1 MKYCIKETID
11 HVNSR
16 VQFGKK
22 LREFGNVHKKL
33 TDMIIQHYV
42 TESIVYMLASNV
54 DGGVP
59 EFQLEAAIAKVVAS
73 ENAWQVC
80 DEAIQLHGGIG
91 YMRDC
96 GLERVLRDLRIFRI
110 FECANDIMRMFVAL
124 TGMQYAGKHLQQ
136 LSNDI
141 KSGSVT
147 SLFSEVKRRAFRL
160 SIYF

>member
-1 MKYCIKETID
+1 
-11 HVNSR
+11 
-16 VQFGKK
+16 
-22 LREFGNVHKKL
+22 
-33 TDMIIQHYV
+33 MIIQHYV
-42 TESIVYMLASNV
+42 TESIVYMLASNL

-73 ENAWQVC
+73 HVC

-91 YMRDC
+91 FMRDC

-124 TGMQYAGKHLQQ
+124 TGMQYARKHLQQ
-136 LSNDI
+136 LLNDI

-147 SLFSEVKRRAFRL
+147 SLFSEVKRRAFSEKKRIDAIGVKRSTSRL
-160 SIYF
+160 QQPMS